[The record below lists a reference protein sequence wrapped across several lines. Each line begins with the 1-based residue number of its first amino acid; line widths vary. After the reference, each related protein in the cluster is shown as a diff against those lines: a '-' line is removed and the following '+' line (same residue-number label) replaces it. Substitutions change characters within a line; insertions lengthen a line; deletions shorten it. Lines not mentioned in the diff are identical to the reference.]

1 MEFLNFMLNEI
12 RPAVVMSADR
22 FFSML
27 YSDIADTVTEV
38 AIEAP
43 SAFEATATSMF
54 TGMIWPMIRFFA
66 ATGLVAILA
75 YYATRRLTG
84 ARGRLRR
91 SNGGGNLELI
101 ESVNVAGQ
109 AVVQIVKAGEKYLVL
124 GVTKENIT
132 MLTEVEQITEAEIIE
147 NAPSPFGKIF
157 SRFITPKDETED
169 IVSDEARNEEKN
181 E

>member
-12 RPAVVMSADR
+12 RPAVMSADR
-22 FFSML
+22 FFSVL
-27 YSDIADTVTEV
+27 YNGIADTVTEAAV
-38 AIEAP
+38 EATT
-43 SAFEATATSMF
+43 FEATATSMF
-54 TGMIWPMIRFFA
+54 TGMVWPMIRFFA

-84 ARGRLRR
+84 ARGKLRR
-91 SNGGGNLELI
+91 SNGGGNLEII

-109 AVVQIVKAGEKYLVL
+109 AVVQIVKAGEKYLVI

-132 MLTEVEQITEAEIIE
+132 MLTEVEEINEPEPVEA
-147 NAPSPFGKIF
+147 APSPFGKIF